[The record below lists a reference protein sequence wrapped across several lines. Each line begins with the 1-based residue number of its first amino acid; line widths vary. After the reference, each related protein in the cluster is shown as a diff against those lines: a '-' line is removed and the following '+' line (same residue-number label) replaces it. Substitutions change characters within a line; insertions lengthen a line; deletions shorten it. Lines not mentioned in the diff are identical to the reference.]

1 MPSLASLPFT
11 QLLDRIASPE
21 PTPGGGSVSAV
32 AAACGAALG
41 MMVAALPRTRH
52 DLDEERAVL
61 LAVRGTLC
69 EHRARLVELA
79 DLDAEAFDL
88 LMAAFRLP
96 KTNDDEKGRR
106 RTAIQTAMRGATTVP
121 LETAQVC
128 AAVLKAIEKVA
139 GTGNPSA
146 ASDLAVAIGL
156 LRAAADGAAANV
168 RTNLSSVSDAAFTEE
183 TARRLSAVL
192 DEIAVSAEVA
202 TAALEG

>member
-41 MMVAALPRTRH
+41 MMVAGLPRTRH
-52 DLDEERAVL
+52 DRDEERAALHEVRDT
-61 LAVRGTLC
+61 LAG
-69 EHRARLVELA
+69 HRARLVELA
-79 DLDAEAFDL
+79 DLDAEAFDQ

-121 LETAQVC
+121 LETALVC
-128 AAVLKAIEKVA
+128 AAVLKHIEKVA
-139 GTGNPSA
+139 AAGNPSA

-168 RTNLSSVSDAAFTEE
+168 RTNLGSVSDSAFTTD
-183 TARRLSAVL
+183 TAQRLSAVL
-192 DEIAVSAEVA
+192 GEIAASAQIA